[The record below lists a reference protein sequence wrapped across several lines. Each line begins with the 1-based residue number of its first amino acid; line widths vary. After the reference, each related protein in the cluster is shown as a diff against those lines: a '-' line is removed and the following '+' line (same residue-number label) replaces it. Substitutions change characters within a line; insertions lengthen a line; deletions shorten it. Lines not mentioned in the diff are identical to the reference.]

1 MGWSCCPPQFWCESQ
16 GDHVGCW
23 VSASWEAA
31 WPAFLLPSLP
41 SSVDNRHYYG
51 RGGKQREGRGTGPK
65 TECMTISHP
74 PAAARGLYTPS
85 TPWVFCPGRWLSLSP
100 PPPFSLLPN
109 LRIMP
114 LWVLVTEPKGEVF
127 IFISFYVI
135 LPSAVFPPT
144 LLLSLSLWD
153 FSGTDCVCKICVCI
167 MSVSCG
173 LLFGTPS
180 PAVVLHGRH
189 VQTWV
194 LFSLCPPDVYSFQE
208 EGPVLDPHLAKHLA
222 HFGIDMLHTN
232 GVRTSFVS
240 NSNAVSVV
248 GVGGYL

>member
-1 MGWSCCPPQFWCESQ
+1 MAEEESKGKGEAQ
-16 GDHVGCW
+16 GPKHRVYDHVSPSSCSSGSLYP
-23 VSASWEAA
+23 VYSLG
-31 WPAFLLPSLP
+31 LLPWQMAVTL
-41 SSVDNRHYYG
+41 
-51 RGGKQREGRGTGPK
+51 
-65 TECMTISHP
+65 
-74 PAAARGLYTPS
+74 
-85 TPWVFCPGRWLSLSP
+85 P
-100 PPPFSLLPN
+100 PPPFSLPPN

>member
-1 MGWSCCPPQFWCESQ
+1 M
-16 GDHVGCW
+16 GCW

-135 LPSAVFPPT
+135 LPSAVFPPNFASFLKSLR
-144 LLLSLSLWD
+144 LL
-153 FSGTDCVCKICVCI
+153 
-167 MSVSCG
+167 
-173 LLFGTPS
+173 
-180 PAVVLHGRH
+180 R
-189 VQTWV
+189 
-194 LFSLCPPDVYSFQE
+194 
-208 EGPVLDPHLAKHLA
+208 
-222 HFGIDMLHTN
+222 N
-232 GVRTSFVS
+232 
-240 NSNAVSVV
+240 
-248 GVGGYL
+248 